1 MMNDKSLAL
10 VLEGGGVK
18 CAYQVGALM
27 ALTEKGYTFKAISG
41 ASFGALNG
49 ALYIEGGVKRLFDY
63 YTNIKTED
71 IFVDQPLVEFV
82 NNYNGERENFTNAYL
97 GFLKEHFGTSFNDR
111 DKISEHYQHYVA
123 HLVNEKAV
131 NDSPIDFMFSVLE
144 VNNSPLILPMIIGA
158 YFSRNFAPLQ
168 LLFSNGSIKPKI
180 INKVDC
186 SVGTLPRYVAAS
198 ANYPF
203 FNPIN
208 VEDSYYLDG
217 GITNNVPYQALL
229 DNGYDKMIIIRTKSD
244 ELQGKIP
251 QNDNIL
257 QIIPS
262 ENLGSSLYF
271 THDNIM
277 ELIKL
282 GYTDAMNVIN
292 QNN

>member
-1 MMNDKSLAL
+1 MTNKKVAL

-18 CAYQVGALM
+18 CAYQVGSIM
-27 ALTEKGYTFKAISG
+27 ALEELGYSFNAISG

-49 ALYIEGGVKRLFDY
+49 ALYIEGGVKRLFDF
-63 YTNIKTED
+63 YTNIQTKD
-71 IFVDQPLVEFV
+71 IFMDDNLSDFV
-82 NNYNGERENFTNAYL
+82 NKYNGDKEVFTQS
-97 GFLKEHFGTSFNDR
+97 FLAFVKNNIPDAMDR
-111 DKISEHYQHYVA
+111 RGEVSDYYHRFVSSK
-123 HLVNEKAV
+123 VNEKAI

-158 YFSRNFAPLQ
+158 YFSRNLGPLHMMI
-168 LLFSNGSIKPKI
+168 SSGTIKPKI

-186 SVGTLPRYVAAS
+186 SKGSLPLYVAAS

-203 FNPIN
+203 FNPML
-208 VEDSYYLDG
+208 VEDAYYLDG

-229 DNGYDKMIIIRTKSD
+229 DSGYEEMIIIRTKSD

-262 ENLGSSLYF
+262 ENLGSSIHF

-277 ELIKL
+277 ELLKL
-282 GYTDAMNVIN
+282 GYQDTMAKFK
-292 QNN
+292 NNN